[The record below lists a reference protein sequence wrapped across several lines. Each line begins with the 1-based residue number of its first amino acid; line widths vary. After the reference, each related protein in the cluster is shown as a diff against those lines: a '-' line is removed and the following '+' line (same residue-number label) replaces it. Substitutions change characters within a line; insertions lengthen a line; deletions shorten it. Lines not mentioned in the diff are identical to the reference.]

1 MNSQWLSIFVS
12 SLASGL
18 LSLVISHAYYRI
30 TTRSSTQH
38 HDAQM
43 RAAEERHTAQM
54 EQMEKHHAEQV
65 LVLRTTLLAVEK
77 DSGVQAAR
85 DPEGN
90 LIGGVHHDGE
100 FTAVPEVSPS
110 VIESRSGDGKQSE
123 DESETEQSGP
133 GPASRDRHS

>member
-1 MNSQWLSIFVS
+1 MSSHWLSIFLS
-12 SLASGL
+12 ALASGL

-30 TTRSSTQH
+30 TTRSSAEH

-90 LIGGVHHDGE
+90 LTGGVHHDGE
-100 FTAVPEVSPS
+100 FTAVPEVSAS
-110 VIESRSGDGKQSE
+110 VIESRSGDGKQSK
-123 DESETEQSGP
+123 DESETEKSGP